1 MGQAWSL
8 SIRDIVLLAW
18 VSLNSRIDCRFFTS
32 HEMFK
37 VGHVISWAYCRR
49 EGATQ
54 DWQKRITVDSG
65 VCHGKPCIRGTR
77 IMVTVVLDNLAEG
90 LSPDEI
96 VNEYPPLNLDDI
108 RAAISYAA
116 TLTRE
121 EEILP
126 LL

>member
-1 MGQAWSL
+1 M
-8 SIRDIVLLAW
+8 
-18 VSLNSRIDCRFFTS
+18 
-32 HEMFK
+32 
-37 VGHVISWAYCRR
+37 
-49 EGATQ
+49 Q
-54 DWQKRITVDSG
+54 DWQKRITVNAD

-96 VNEYPPLNLDDI
+96 VKEYPPLNLDDI